1 MKHLKYLIESIEENE
16 LLDEL
21 LEIQNIFKDIA
32 SEYGMLEISNLNND
46 GLQNYITYNWL
57 SQGSIPNHLRG
68 RRFNYVRIMAS
79 KDKVITIDD
88 FLEDIYNVFVPQ
100 VEKMD
105 YTVKIHRLR
114 NNSYILIEL

>member
-114 NNSYILIEL
+114 NNSYILIR